1 MDGTD
6 MDVFYSDTS
15 SPNDPAGASS
25 INTTRGQFFGF
36 FFHKMNPVAH
46 GFYRDCELLV
56 GASAKH
62 KDNPPG
68 TVFIWQ
74 YFSVKNS
81 NCDKSPNYIF
91 EQR

>member
-6 MDVFYSDTS
+6 KDVFYSATS

-25 INTTRGQFFGF
+25 INTTGEQFFGF
-36 FFHKMNPVAH
+36 FWRKMNPVAH
-46 GFYRDCELLV
+46 GFYRGCELLV
-56 GASAKH
+56 GAFAKH

-74 YFSVKNS
+74 YFPVKNN